1 MKEIKL
7 IGISGSLR
15 SASFNTA
22 VLTAVLRNLPTGV
35 SAAIADIGSLPFYNE
50 ELDNA
55 DQPETV
61 VALRKTIA
69 LADGIVFCS
78 PEYNGGVPGV
88 LKNAIDWL
96 SRPMH
101 GSVFRGKHALMISAS
116 PSAVGGARMQAQLR
130 CDLSACE
137 VRVLARPQVVVGQV
151 HTKMTDGVFSDE
163 ATLAFAGKAVADLVM
178 EIRVHL
184 AGLAALGIGSPN
196 AASASAAHSTRAQ

>member
-15 SASFNTA
+15 RASFNTA
-22 VLTAVLRNLPTGV
+22 VLKAILRNPPTGA
-35 SAAIADIGSLPFYNE
+35 SARIADIGSLPFYNE
-50 ELDNA
+50 ELDNMH
-55 DQPETV
+55 QPEAV
-61 VALRKTIA
+61 QALRETIA
-69 LADGIVFCS
+69 AADGIVFCS

-101 GSVFRGKHALMISAS
+101 GSVLRGKYALMISAS

-137 VRVLARPQVVVGQV
+137 VRVLARPQVVIGQA
-151 HTKMTDGVFSDE
+151 HIKMTDDAFSDE

-178 EIRVHL
+178 EIRVHQ
-184 AGLAALGIGSPN
+184 AGLAALGMDSTIT
-196 AASASAAHSTRAQ
+196 ASRSTAQSMR

>member
-15 SASFNTA
+15 RASFNTA
-22 VLTAVLRNLPTGV
+22 VLTAVLRNLPAGV
-35 SAAIADIGSLPFYNE
+35 SAGIADISPLPFYNE
-50 ELDNA
+50 ELDDA
-55 DQPETV
+55 DQPEAV
-61 VALRKTIA
+61 LALREKIL

-101 GSVFRGKHALMISAS
+101 GSVFRGKHALIISAS

-137 VRVLARPQVVVGQV
+137 LRVLARPQVVVGQA

-163 ATLAFAGKAVADLVM
+163 KTLAFAAKAVADLVM
-178 EIRVHL
+178 EIRIHQ
-184 AGLAALGIGSPN
+184 AGLAALGMGVPN
-196 AASASAAHSTRAQ
+196 TASDRLHAR

>member
-22 VLTAVLRNLPTGV
+22 VLKAVLGNLPTGV
-35 SAAIADIGSLPFYNE
+35 SAHIEDIGSLPLYNE
-50 ELDNA
+50 ELENA
-55 DQPETV
+55 HQPETV
-61 VALRKTIA
+61 RALRASIA
-69 LADGIVFCS
+69 SADGLVFCS

-101 GSVFRGKHALMISAS
+101 GSVIRSKHALMMSAS
-116 PSAVGGARMQAQLR
+116 PSLVGGARMQAQLR
-130 CDLSACE
+130 CDLSTCE

-151 HTKMTDGVFSDE
+151 HTKVTEDVFSDE

-184 AGLAALGIGSPN
+184 AGLAALGMSSPN
-196 AASASAAHSTRAQ
+196 AASASAAHSMR